1 MLRKFTV
8 KWRNHINDILSFW
21 AVYGNERSGGV
32 GMGVGRLGVGE
43 GVVNGTLLQSSIY
56 INYIILFL
64 DLDRFE
70 FMVFNAT
77 FNNISAILC
86 KWV

>member
-1 MLRKFTV
+1 MKEV
-8 KWRNHINDILSFW
+8 
-21 AVYGNERSGGV
+21 VECGGV
-32 GMGVGRLGVGE
+32 GVR
-43 GVVNGTLLQSSIY
+43 GTLLQSSIQ

-64 DLDRFE
+64 DLDGFE
-70 FMVFNAT
+70 FMVFKAT